1 VFVFTIFLLLCSVV
15 IINYLSNYA
24 TLGHLVDSVKPGGK
38 LTNTIA
44 EIGIHV
50 INGKKKKGAT
60 RWVMPLYI
68 TVSFLFF
75 FGSNNN
81 IFAFPLFFMDWT
93 SSHITEPNDR
103 HSCKVNKFTQAR
115 SNMHSQKVK
124 TI

>member
-1 VFVFTIFLLLCSVV
+1 MFVFTIFLLLCSVV

-75 FGSNNN
+75 WGPIT
-81 IFAFPLFFMDWT
+81 IFLLFLFFSWIG
-93 SSHITEPNDR
+93 HLLI
-103 HSCKVNKFTQAR
+103 
-115 SNMHSQKVK
+115 
-124 TI
+124 

>member
-1 VFVFTIFLLLCSVV
+1 MCLLLCSVV

-60 RWVMPLYI
+60 RWVMLLYV

-81 IFAFPLFFMDWT
+81 IFAFPLFSWIG
-93 SSHITEPNDR
+93 HLLI
-103 HSCKVNKFTQAR
+103 
-115 SNMHSQKVK
+115 
-124 TI
+124 